1 MPSTS
6 PAAEKSHTRN
16 LTLSLI
22 RLLVIILLAIAWVEG
37 TPSLPTPYFAIS
49 QVIGYAPVMILV
61 AYRLRTCHRL
71 AKSSGQSG
79 LISVVV
85 LFAFGVLGILSKLTN
100 VIQSDDRNYITMA
113 TDMTMLFALYLAL
126 GIIESLMR
134 KLATDVPPGVSG
146 EAIQPQGVPIEKSRP

>member
-1 MPSTS
+1 
-6 PAAEKSHTRN
+6 
-16 LTLSLI
+16 
-22 RLLVIILLAIAWVEG
+22 
-37 TPSLPTPYFAIS
+37 
-49 QVIGYAPVMILV
+49 
-61 AYRLRTCHRL
+61 
-71 AKSSGQSG
+71 